1 MRDVIISEK
10 LRHKAVVFNFS
21 GLKSV
26 FEKLGFHVG
35 QVWAGYLTV
44 VIKQSFRIPQ
54 DATLADYH
62 GIPPGN

>member
-1 MRDVIISEK
+1 MHDVIITEK

-35 QVWAGYLTV
+35 
-44 VIKQSFRIPQ
+44 
-54 DATLADYH
+54 
-62 GIPPGN
+62 